1 MANQRVTDR
10 NAITTAIDLGVIH
23 FIDTSDNTDN
33 VAGTSFKI
41 TKEDF
46 LKENTAAILLNTA
59 KVGFTDDLVAASP
72 SVVLNTSKVGFTDAL
87 VDANPAVVLNTAK
100 VGISTVQATAI
111 TDNATAITTKLGKSG
126 STIAVSEV
134 DVLTEA
140 AYAALGT
147 KVATTLYFTTA

>member
-59 KVGFTDDLVAASP
+59 KVGFTD
-72 SVVLNTSKVGFTDAL
+72 AL

-111 TDNATAITTKLGKSG
+111 TDNATAINTKLGKST
-126 STIAVSEV
+126 STIDVSEV

-140 AYAALGT
+140 AYAALAT